1 MPFKTGSDQNK
12 FKDIDMS
19 FELNP
24 VTKDLKV
31 VYDAEAVKQS
41 LKKLIVTK
49 KLWNFDNMNLNQLMF
64 EDFRSILQNT
74 VVLSQL
80 EEKLKRYEPRTS
92 YIKINASS
100 IQTQNLIVLD
110 IEFGIKTFIGES
122 FNIRVFKRVR

>member
-31 VYDAEAVKQS
+31 VYDVEAVKQS